1 MAEDQAPPPETP
13 GAGGSTQPQI
23 QLVAQYVKDLSFENP
38 NAPDVYRNQ
47 KPPKIDVQ
55 FNIGREKLGDDMWE
69 SILKLDVTA
78 TAEDGKP
85 AFQVE
90 LVYAA
95 FFRMIGISDEQ
106 VQPFLL
112 VDGPA
117 MIFPYAR
124 RILADAVRDGNFPA
138 LMLEPI
144 DFASLYMQ
152 QQQQMSQGGGDN
164 VDLSGPTGNA

>member
-1 MAEDQAPPPETP
+1 MAEDEAPPPAQP
-13 GAGGSTQPQI
+13 NAAGGGPQV
-23 QLVAQYVKDLSFENP
+23 QLIAQYVKDLSFENP
-38 NAPDVYRNQ
+38 NAPGVYQHQ
-47 KPPKIDVQ
+47 KPPQIDVQ
-55 FNIGREKLGDDMWE
+55 FNIGREKVGDDLWE
-69 SILKLDVTA
+69 SVLKLDVSA

-95 FFRMIGISDEQ
+95 LFRLADVPDEQ

-112 VDGPA
+112 IDGPA

-152 QQQQMSQGGGDN
+152 QQQKIAQGGGGEN
-164 VDLSGPTGNA
+164 VDLQGPTGNA

>member
-1 MAEDQAPPPETP
+1 MADDQAPPP
-13 GAGGSTQPQI
+13 AQPDAEGNRPQV
-23 QLVAQYVKDLSFENP
+23 QLIAQYVKDLSFENP
-38 NAPDVYRNQ
+38 NSPAVYQNQ
-47 KPPKIDVQ
+47 KPPQIDVQ
-55 FNIGREKLGDDMWE
+55 FNIGREKIGDDLWE
-69 SILKLDVTA
+69 SVLKLEVSA
-78 TAEDGKP
+78 QAEDGKA

-95 FFRMIGISDEQ
+95 LFRLSGVPEEQ

-152 QQQQMSQGGGDN
+152 QQAQVAQGGGDN
-164 VDLSGPTGNA
+164 IDVSGQTGNA

>member
-1 MAEDQAPPPETP
+1 
-13 GAGGSTQPQI
+13 
-23 QLVAQYVKDLSFENP
+23 VKDLSFENP
-38 NAPDVYRNQ
+38 GAPEVYQ
-47 KPPKIDVQ
+47 HQQTPQIDVQ
-55 FNIGREKLGDDMWE
+55 FNIGREKLGDDLWE

-78 TAEDGKP
+78 QAEDGKT
-85 AFQVE
+85 AFKVE

-95 FFRMIGISDEQ
+95 LFRLIDVPEEQ

-144 DFASLYMQ
+144 DFASLYVQ
-152 QQQQMSQGGGDN
+152 QQQQMAQGGSDN
-164 VDLSGPTGNA
+164 VDMPTGNA